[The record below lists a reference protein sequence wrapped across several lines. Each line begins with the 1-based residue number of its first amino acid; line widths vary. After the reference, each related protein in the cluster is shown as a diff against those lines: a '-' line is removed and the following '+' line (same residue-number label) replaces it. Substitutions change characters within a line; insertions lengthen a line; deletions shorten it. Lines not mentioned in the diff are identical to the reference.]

1 MRGTTF
7 PRWTKPPRW
16 YRQLLFIAGGQQQY
30 NFDGDLT
37 DRQVQLFGYIQ
48 PHNYW
53 DINAFWIHRP
63 SVLDDRLSRG
73 GPVLRRPGSDFW
85 ATNASRSEEHTSEL
99 QSPCNLVCR
108 LLLEKKKKKGVT
120 TRSRSRRRR
129 NARPLQPRRRPASAH
144 TRRGPRA

>member
-1 MRGTTF
+1 MIR
-7 PRWTKPPRW
+7 RPPRST
-16 YRQLLFIAGGQQQY
+16 LFPYTTLFRSIAGGQQQY

-73 GPVLRRPGSDFW
+73 GPVLRRPGADFW
-85 ATNASRSEEHTSEL
+85 ATNASTDSRKNVVLSGSAEL
-99 QSPCNLVCR
+99 GCNPDGAC
-108 LLLEKKKKKGVT
+108 
-120 TRSRSRRRR
+120 SRS
-129 NARPLQPRRRPASAH
+129 ASVSVQLRPASNVSLSL
-144 TRRGPRA
+144 GPAASPGGTGC

>member
-1 MRGTTF
+1 MSGNIF
-7 PRWTKPPRW
+7 PQWTKPTRW

-73 GPVLRRPGSDFW
+73 GPVLRRPGADFW
-85 ATNASRSEEHTSEL
+85 ATNASTDSRKNVVLRDRKST
-99 QSPCNLVCR
+99 R
-108 LLLEKKKKKGVT
+108 LNSSHGYISYAVFCLKKKTDAEDLSLVSKLEPT
-120 TRSRSRRRR
+120 ECD
-129 NARPLQPRRRPASAH
+129 PLFLALHA
-144 TRRGPRA
+144 A

>member
-1 MRGTTF
+1 MIR
-7 PRWTKPPRW
+7 RPPRST
-16 YRQLLFIAGGQQQY
+16 LFPY
-30 NFDGDLT
+30 TTLFRST

-85 ATNASRSEEHTSEL
+85 ATNASSDSRKNVVLSGSAAL
-99 QSPCNLVCR
+99 GCNRDGNCSPSPSLSGH
-108 LLLEKKKKKGVT
+108 L
-120 TRSRSRRRR
+120 
-129 NARPLQPRRRPASAH
+129 RPASNLPLSL
-144 TRRGPRA
+144 GPS